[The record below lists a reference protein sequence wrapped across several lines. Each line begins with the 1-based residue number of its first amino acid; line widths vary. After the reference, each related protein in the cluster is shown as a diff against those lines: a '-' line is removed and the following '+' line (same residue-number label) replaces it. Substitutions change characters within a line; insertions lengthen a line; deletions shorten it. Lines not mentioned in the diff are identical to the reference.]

1 MKKQINFRLVLSS
14 AVMAALLGS
23 TSAQAQIPVTDVAAN
38 AQLTVANS
46 NLVTLNASVNT
57 QLTTTNTQL
66 TTLNNYLQTG
76 YTGNGLIPLLSA
88 INEKL
93 GKSNS
98 NDQQAESNANM
109 AQRDLVYEQEMLK
122 LKMGATPTQSEFL
135 RACVEITSRTTTV
148 QGHGAA
154 RGASDAFRQQ
164 RQLATE
170 NEQYLTTPETPAAKV
185 GSRVVNR
192 GSSGYCSSQDIKN
205 SAPGCA
211 NGSVGAMPNADLRSS
226 SLTQGATTAT
236 TDPTNG
242 SLTAAQADAAR
253 AYIRNV
259 LPEAPTMP
267 SPKYLETNRG
277 KLFLA
282 SLNRYVARQA
292 AGRDGL
298 NSILASHEAI
308 GVTANGSSET
318 SGMLTDWRNKET
330 MWGRVFG
337 PQLKF
342 PQNPSERDLLRL
354 EVFQVFADPKYKT
367 DISTRINNDARGTAE
382 AAKEQ
387 IRLMGIQNR
396 IMFQMLERQEQAN
409 TMLASILAN
418 QQDPLT
424 KQTLDAASAATAQQ

>member
-1 MKKQINFRLVLSS
+1 MKKQSNFRLVLSS

-23 TSAQAQIPVTDVAAN
+23 TAVQAQIPVTDVAAN
-38 AQLTVANS
+38 TQLTVANS

-185 GSRVVNR
+185 VIVRRKTLKTVHQAV
-192 GSSGYCSSQDIKN
+192 Q
-205 SAPGCA
+205 
-211 NGSVGAMPNADLRSS
+211 M
-226 SLTQGATTAT
+226 
-236 TDPTNG
+236 DPWE
-242 SLTAAQADAAR
+242 QC
-253 AYIRNV
+253 
-259 LPEAPTMP
+259 P
-267 SPKYLETNRG
+267 
-277 KLFLA
+277 
-282 SLNRYVARQA
+282 
-292 AGRDGL
+292 
-298 NSILASHEAI
+298 
-308 GVTANGSSET
+308 
-318 SGMLTDWRNKET
+318 MLICVR
-330 MWGRVFG
+330 
-337 PQLKF
+337 P
-342 PQNPSERDLLRL
+342 
-354 EVFQVFADPKYKT
+354 A
-367 DISTRINNDARGTAE
+367 
-382 AAKEQ
+382 
-387 IRLMGIQNR
+387 
-396 IMFQMLERQEQAN
+396 
-409 TMLASILAN
+409 
-418 QQDPLT
+418 
-424 KQTLDAASAATAQQ
+424 